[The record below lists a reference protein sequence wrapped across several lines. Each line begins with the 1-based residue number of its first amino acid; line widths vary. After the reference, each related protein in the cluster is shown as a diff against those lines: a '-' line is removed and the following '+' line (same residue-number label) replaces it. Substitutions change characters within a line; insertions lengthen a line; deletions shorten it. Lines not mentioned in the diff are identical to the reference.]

1 MARAAKGAGGARAEA
16 QRYLAQNRK
25 ARHNYVIDETIEG
38 GLMLTG
44 SEVKSLRAGGSN
56 INDAYARADGG
67 ELWLINAYIPEYKFA
82 HRDGHEARRPRKIL
96 LHKRQLEK
104 IMGAIQ
110 REGATA
116 VPLSLYF
123 NARGIA
129 KVELGLARG
138 RKQHEKREMLKQRDW
153 QREKARLMRGRG

>member
-1 MARAAKGAGGARAEA
+1 MATAAKGSKAARAEA
-16 QRYLAQNRK
+16 QRYIAQNRK
-25 ARHNYVIDETIEG
+25 ARHNYVIEETLEG
-38 GLMLTG
+38 GLMLMG
-44 SEVKSLRAGGSN
+44 SEVKSLRAGGAN
-56 INDAYARADGG
+56 INDAYVRAEGG
-67 ELWLINAYIPEYKFA
+67 ELWLINAHIPEYKFA
-82 HRDGHEARRPRKIL
+82 HRDGHDARRPRKVL

-129 KVELGLARG
+129 KVEIGVARG
-138 RKQHEKREMLKQRDW
+138 RKQHEKRDMLKKRDW
-153 QREKARLMRGRG
+153 QREKARLMRDKG